1 MLKAI
6 FFDFNGVIL
15 DDEELHFESLRKV
28 LEEEGVS
35 ITREAYYRDCLG
47 FNDVDCFRWGLPS
60 EERLRGAG
68 GIEKLVER
76 KSVYYQELLQKEVRF
91 FPGVCDFIRAAAG
104 QYCLGLASMALRSEI
119 EWTLERA
126 GILELF
132 AAIVSGEDV
141 RKTKPDPEAYLEVL
155 RRMNEALRRTGR
167 PEASARES
175 LVIEDSPQGV
185 QAARSAGMKV
195 LALAHTSRPEELKEA
210 DWVLASLEGVS
221 PRDVEERFLGLSRC

>member
-35 ITREAYYRDCLG
+35 ITQEAYYRDCLG
-47 FNDVDCFRWGLPS
+47 FNDVDCFRWGLGGG
-60 EERLRGAG
+60 ERLQRAG
-68 GIEKLVER
+68 GIEKLVAR
-76 KSVYYQELLQKEVRF
+76 KSIYYQELLQKEVRF

-104 QYCLGLASMALRSEI
+104 KFTLGLASMALRSEI

-141 RKTKPDPEAYLEVL
+141 RRTKPDPEAYLEAL
-155 RRMNEALRRTGR
+155 RRLNEALRRAGKT
-167 PEASARES
+167 EASARES
-175 LVIEDSPQGV
+175 LVVEDSPQGI
-185 QAARSAGMKV
+185 QAARRAGMKV
-195 LALAHTSRPEELKEA
+195 LALAHTSRPEELQEA
-210 DWVLASLEGVS
+210 DWVLESLEGVS
-221 PRDVEERFLGLSRC
+221 PQDVEQRFLGRTR